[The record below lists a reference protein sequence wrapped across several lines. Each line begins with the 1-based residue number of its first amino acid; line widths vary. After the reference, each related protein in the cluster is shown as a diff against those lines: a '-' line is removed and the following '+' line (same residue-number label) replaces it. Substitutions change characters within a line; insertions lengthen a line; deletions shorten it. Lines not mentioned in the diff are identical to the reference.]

1 MNQKSVSDGDDCHE
15 ALDELRQSE
24 QRFGLLVD
32 AVVDYAIY
40 MLDLDGHVNNW
51 NKGAQ
56 RIKGYTADE
65 IIGKHFSLFYTPE
78 DKEQGLP
85 RRALAISAEEGRFEA
100 EGWRVRKDGSRFWA
114 NVVIDP
120 IREEDGTLIG
130 FAKVTR
136 DITER
141 RLAQQSLEK
150 AHEELVQ
157 SQKMESLGQLTGGV
171 AHDFNNALT
180 AIVGNLELLK
190 QSGAV
195 QGIALAQIDAALAA
209 ARNGAAIVSQ
219 MLVFARKRMLQ
230 PLTLDLNK
238 TLEEIRALIT
248 RSCNESIQ
256 LKFDLASDLKPAQA
270 DPSQLQ
276 TSLLNIVVNAC
287 DAMPDGGTLIIS
299 TANRHVSAHD
309 RLAPGDYVVLS
320 VSDTG
325 TGMSTEVLEHAFEP
339 FFTTKDIG
347 KGTGLG
353 LSTVYGM
360 ARQLEGDVTIASS
373 PGRGTTIEL
382 LLPAADRASESITP
396 RKRAETSSAK
406 EAARAK
412 VIFVEDDF
420 LVSMATEEILR
431 DGGLEVRTASRAEQ
445 ALDLLQQHPD
455 LDLLITDIGLPGM
468 NGHQLA
474 AEARRRHKGPLKV
487 MFITGYDRVGPI
499 VGTEPDEI
507 TLYVDKPYEPQ
518 ALIKLVRELIAYPIP
533 AGAASSA

>member
-1 MNQKSVSDGDDCHE
+1 MDQRSASQSNEGNRHK
-15 ALDELRQSE
+15 ALAESE

-40 MLDLDGHVNNW
+40 MLDLDGRVTNW
-51 NKGAQ
+51 NRGAQ

-65 IIGKHFSLFYTPE
+65 IIGKDFSLFYTPE
-78 DKEQGLP
+78 DKADGLP
-85 RRALAISAEEGRFEA
+85 RRALAIAAEEGRFEA
-100 EGWRVRKDGSRFWA
+100 EGWRVRKGGSRFWA

-130 FAKVTR
+130 YAKVTR

-180 AIVGNLELLK
+180 AIVGNLELVK

-209 ARNGAAIVSQ
+209 ARNGASIVSQ
-219 MLVFARKRMLQ
+219 MLVFARKRMMQ

-238 TLEEIRALIT
+238 TLEEITALIA
-248 RSCNESIQ
+248 RSCSESIE
-256 LKFDLASDLKPAQA
+256 LRFELASDLKPARA

-276 TSLLNIVVNAC
+276 TSILNLVVNAC
-287 DAMPDGGTLIIS
+287 DAMPDGGTLTIA
-299 TANRHVSAHD
+299 TANVEILDHD
-309 RLAPGDYVVLS
+309 RLAPGEYLAVS
-320 VSDTG
+320 VSDNG
-325 TGMSTEVLEHAFEP
+325 TGMTNEVIEHAFEP

-347 KGTGLG
+347 QGSGLG

-360 ARQLEGDVTIASS
+360 ARQLGGDVTIVSS
-373 PGRGTTIEL
+373 PGRGSTIEL
-382 LLPAADRASESITP
+382 LLPAASLADTSVEATAREKVLAAPAKDDATP
-396 RKRAETSSAK
+396 
-406 EAARAK
+406 AK

-431 DGGLEVRTASRAEQ
+431 DGGFEVHTAARAEQ
-445 ALDLLQQHPD
+445 GLELLKAAD
-455 LDLLITDIGLPGM
+455 RYRLA
-468 NGHQLA
+468 GHEWASARSGGEA
-474 AEARRRHKGPLKV
+474 AARRTSESDVPQGLRSC
-487 MFITGYDRVGPI
+487 R
-499 VGTEPDEI
+499 PDHGHR
-507 TLYVDKPYEPQ
+507 
-518 ALIKLVRELIAYPIP
+518 A
-533 AGAASSA
+533 